1 MKKEATSCLLHATSI
16 GYRVCEELVEEC
28 VSNARWFEEEI
39 KKKKLH
45 GFTKEGVNFKLTNK
59 NKIIEVKL
67 EYDLLGSILL
77 LALQRKTNMD
87 QTQMFTLTPV
97 PLCLVHIDGL
107 MQRIPKSLL
116 LKSCSNYLYLKPLSI
131 LLLL

>member
-1 MKKEATSCLLHATSI
+1 M
-16 GYRVCEELVEEC
+16 
-28 VSNARWFEEEI
+28 
-39 KKKKLH
+39 
-45 GFTKEGVNFKLTNK
+45 
-59 NKIIEVKL
+59 

-97 PLCLVHIDGL
+97 PLFLAHNDGS

-116 LKSCSNYLYLKPLSI
+116 LKSWSSEL
-131 LLLL
+131 